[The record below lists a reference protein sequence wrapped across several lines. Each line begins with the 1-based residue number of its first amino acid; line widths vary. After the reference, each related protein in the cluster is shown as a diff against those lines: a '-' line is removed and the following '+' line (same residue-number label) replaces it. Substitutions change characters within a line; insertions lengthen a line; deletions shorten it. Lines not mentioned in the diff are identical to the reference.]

1 LNNVR
6 RQPVYV
12 LTKERRNMDEQ
23 RTHESKGVVA
33 TAAGGATE
41 QQRIRTERALS
52 MLADG
57 QILFQKDGALGW
69 LAFDPEGGAH
79 HLGPHAC
86 DCEDFTR
93 RCAPMRIR
101 CKHMEALRI
110 AGRSFSISILQETG
124 KSDPRPPG
132 ANLMELLGAPFPAEA
147 IHWKPQKV
155 SFQGNRALAVAY
167 LDAREVAGRLD
178 EVVGPLGWQ
187 VVHQILGDQLVTG
200 IGIRDPATVSWVWK
214 WDSGF
219 VGRQQDD
226 DEKGSEGSD
235 PRRHRDDE
243 EKSRK
248 GTLSDGLK
256 RAAVLWGIGRYL
268 YRLPKVWVAYDPKTK
283 SLADTPRLPPW
294 ALPASPR
301 EPRTRSPGEDAIPAP
316 GENSGADGAA
326 ASSPGGRPS
335 TSQAQCLAR
344 PEDHSRIP
352 AAEAKLSGAAGRG
365 EAASAAC
372 GQAGGPG
379 RQRGEGP
386 PRTPLASAT
395 GSQRSP
401 QPPNDAH
408 SPMGGPVPL

>member
-1 LNNVR
+1 MA
-6 RQPVYV
+6 
-12 LTKERRNMDEQ
+12 E
-23 RTHESKGVVA
+23 
-33 TAAGGATE
+33 GGATE

-57 QILFQKDGALGW
+57 QIRFQADGAQGW
-69 LAFDPEGGAH
+69 LALDPEGGVH
-79 HLGPHAC
+79 HLGPDTC

-93 RCAPMRIR
+93 RCVPMHIR
-101 CKHMEALRI
+101 CKHLEALRI
-110 AGRSFSISILQETG
+110 AGRSFPKTDHHGSSNWNA
-124 KSDPRPPG
+124 SRHSSS
-132 ANLMELLGAPFPAEA
+132 LMELLGAPFPAEA

-155 SFQGNRALAVAY
+155 SLQGNRALAVAY

-235 PRRHRDDE
+235 PRRHRHDE
-243 EKSRK
+243 EKARK

-268 YRLPKVWVAYDPKTK
+268 YRLPKTWVAYDPKTK

-294 ALPASPR
+294 AQPASPR
-301 EPRTRSPGEDAIPAP
+301 ETCKRSPDEEIIPAT
-316 GENSGADGAA
+316 GDSSGAGGTA

-335 TSQAQCLAR
+335 TNQAQCLAR

-352 AAEAKLSGAAGRG
+352 AAEAKLSRAAGRG

-372 GQAGGPG
+372 GQASGPG
-379 RQRGEGP
+379 RQ
-386 PRTPLASAT
+386 
-395 GSQRSP
+395 
-401 QPPNDAH
+401 
-408 SPMGGPVPL
+408 